1 MIEITP
7 RFTLPLDLPKGKG
20 DSEAQQFHL
29 ALEESEPS
37 NPALNTHLDPT
48 ANGKA
53 SLGGLL
59 QSHFFYADANGTGG
73 TGTPGVRHG
82 QASSGSIG
90 GSNPPALRLGSSGP
104 AVRTLQQEL
113 NKWRAEQWPKQ
124 PPIAADGRFTQETK
138 SAVEDFQKAN
148 KIQTGTLKLD
158 LTPNGIADVRV
169 QNRLQ
174 LENDPAFQ
182 KLSPDSQELARNV
195 VISADRDGAS
205 SIPLRTLL
213 ADPSFGKTGDQAKY
227 RMLEALADRP
237 RDPQSRELRRP
248 DTELVAQYTK
258 LAGRPEFQKLDPSI
272 QAAMVNQITAAA
284 RPPAALPGTDPARL
298 FQTKVDNLTRLAT
311 DASFGKLAPDDQ
323 RLALRAVAADPSNAK
338 LGGAVRSLLRSP
350 DFDSLKPAEKT
361 AALSQAANYPDDR
374 AINNIERTLG
384 KDWFRGQDLDDKQ
397 RSLKTIA
404 DLSSNQQGNRT
415 IIDNTLEH
423 LLGDNSDI
431 SLKWAKLTP
440 DRTFGEGDA
449 STRTITLN
457 PQYVPQGNDR
467 VPDNDDA
474 KHLTRHTVAHEVNH
488 ILNNDV
494 PRPSSFQHFE
504 LEYRAWAVGFKA
516 EHGHWPTNKEAMERV
531 RHELTANDGGYKD
544 IKGAGSKAGDAMAI
558 FRFLSQMT
566 GRQVNAGN
574 LDDILK
580 SNPDNWV
587 NWSRDPDEHGM
598 KQSDRPA
605 PLADGNID
613 NSQPDRE

>member
-7 RFTLPLDLPKGKG
+7 RFALPLDLPKE
-20 DSEAQQFHL
+20 DLEAPEFRL
-29 ALEESEPS
+29 ALEESELS
-37 NPALNTHLDPT
+37 GPAPGTHLNPT
-48 ANGKA
+48 ASGNA
-53 SLGGLL
+53 RFGGLP
-59 QSHFFYADANGTGG
+59 QSQFFYADANGTGG

-90 GSNPPALRLGSSGP
+90 GSNPPALRLGSTGP

-124 PPIAADGRFTQETK
+124 PPIAADGRFTPETK

-169 QNRLQ
+169 QNRLR

-182 KLSPDSQELARNV
+182 KLSPDSKDLARNV
-195 VISADRDGAS
+195 LISADRDGAS
-205 SIPLRTLL
+205 SVPLLTLL
-213 ADPSFGKTGDQAKY
+213 ADPSFQKTGDPAKY
-227 RMLEALADRP
+227 RMLEALANRP
-237 RDPQSRELRRP
+237 ADLESKELRRP

-272 QAAMVNQITAAA
+272 Q
-284 RPPAALPGTDPARL
+284 
-298 FQTKVDNLTRLAT
+298 TKVDHLTRLAT

-323 RLALRAVAADPSNAK
+323 RLALRTVAFDASDTR
-338 LGGAVRSLLRSP
+338 LGGATRSLLRSP
-350 DFDSLKPAEKT
+350 DFDSLKPEEKT
-361 AALSQAANYPDDR
+361 AALSQVANYPDDR
-374 AINNIERTLG
+374 AINNIERMLA

-397 RSLKTIA
+397 RSLKTIGN
-404 DLSSNQQGNRT
+404 LSSHQQGSRT
-415 IIDNTLEH
+415 IIDNTLED
-423 LLGDNSDI
+423 LLGENSDI
-431 SLKWAKLTP
+431 SLKWAKLDGTY
-440 DRTFGEGDA
+440 GEGDA

-467 VPDNDDA
+467 VPDNYEG
-474 KHLTRHTVAHEVNH
+474 KHLVLHTVAHEVNH

-504 LEYRAWAVGFKA
+504 IEYRAWSVGFKA

-531 RHELTANDGGYKD
+531 RHELTAQDGGYQD
-544 IKGAGSKAGDAMAI
+544 IKGASSKFHDAMAI
-558 FRFLSQMT
+558 FHFLSQVT
-566 GRQVNAGN
+566 GREVNAGN
-574 LDDILK
+574 MDDILK

-587 NWSRDPDEHGM
+587 NRSRDPAERGM

-605 PLADGNID
+605 PHADGNID
-613 NSQPDRE
+613 NSQADRE

>member
-7 RFTLPLDLPKGKG
+7 RFALPLDLPREKG
-20 DSEAQQFHL
+20 DLEAPQFHL
-29 ALEESEPS
+29 ALEESELS
-37 NPALNTHLDPT
+37 GPAPGTHLNPT
-48 ANGKA
+48 ASGKA
-53 SLGGLL
+53 LFGGLP
-59 QSHFFYADANGTGG
+59 QSQFFYADANGTGG

-90 GSNPPALRLGSSGP
+90 GSNPPALRLGSTGP

-124 PPIAADGRFTQETK
+124 PPIAAEGRFTPETK

-169 QNRLQ
+169 QNRLR

-182 KLSPDSQELARNV
+182 KLSPDSKDLARNV
-195 VISADRDGAS
+195 LISADRDGAS
-205 SIPLRTLL
+205 SVPLLTLL
-213 ADPSFGKTGDQAKY
+213 ADPSFQKTGDPAKY
-227 RMLEALADRP
+227 RMLEALANRP
-237 RDPQSRELRRP
+237 ADLESKELRRP

-272 QAAMVNQITAAA
+272 QAAVVNQFTVAA
-284 RPPAALPGTDPARL
+284 RPLAAVRGTDPERL

-323 RLALRAVAADPSNAK
+323 RLALRAVAVDASDAK
-338 LGGAVRSLLRSP
+338 LGGAIRSLLRSP

-361 AALSQAANYPDDR
+361 AALSQVANYPDDR
-374 AINNIERTLG
+374 AINNIERMLA

-404 DLSSNQQGNRT
+404 NLSSHQQGNRT
-415 IIDNTLEH
+415 IIDNTLEN

-467 VPDNDDA
+467 VPDNYEG
-474 KHLTRHTVAHEVNH
+474 KHLVLHTVAHEVNH

-504 LEYRAWAVGFKA
+504 IEYRAWSVGFKA

-531 RHELTANDGGYKD
+531 RHELTAQDGGYQD
-544 IKGAGSKAGDAMAI
+544 IKGASGKFHDAMAI
-558 FRFLSQMT
+558 FHFLSQVT
-566 GRQVNAGN
+566 GREVNAGN
-574 LDDILK
+574 MDDILK

-587 NWSRDPDEHGM
+587 NWSRDPDERGM
-598 KQSDRPA
+598 KQGDRPA
-605 PLADGNID
+605 PHADGNID
-613 NSQPDRE
+613 NSQADRE